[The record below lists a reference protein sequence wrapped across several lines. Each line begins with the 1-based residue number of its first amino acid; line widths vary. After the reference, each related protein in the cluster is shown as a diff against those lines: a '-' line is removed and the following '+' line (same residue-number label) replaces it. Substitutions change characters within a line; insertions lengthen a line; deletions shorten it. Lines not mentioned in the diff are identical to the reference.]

1 MIADTDNKIVMVFGT
16 FDYLHAGHEN
26 LFTQAKGLGSYIVA
40 VIALDKTVNNI
51 KGNMPDHNE
60 KLRAENLRAT
70 GWASKVV
77 LGDQKDKTKA
87 IKQFKPDII
96 ALGYDQFA
104 FTYNLEKLIIDLK
117 LDTTVT
123 RLTPY
128 RPDMYKSSIIK
139 SQKMAEAKDAK
150 IVEVI

>member
-1 MIADTDNKIVMVFGT
+1 MIVDRENKIVMVFGT

-26 LFTQAKGLGSYIVA
+26 LFVQAKEFGDYIIA
-40 VIALDKTVNNI
+40 VIALDKTVKNI
-51 KGNMPDHNE
+51 KGEIPDHNE
-60 KLRAENLRAT
+60 KTRAENLRAT
-70 GWASKVV
+70 GWANKVV
-77 LGDQKDKTKA
+77 VGDQKDKTKV
-87 IKQFKPDII
+87 IKTHRPDII

-117 LDTTVT
+117 LDTSII

-139 SQKMAEAKDAK
+139 NQK
-150 IVEVI
+150 IVETKKLTA